1 MFVSVLRHKGH
12 ALDILRLETPAARF
26 WQRVHPDVAETERRP
41 RVKPVLHTVPDR
53 QPVVGI
59 SAVAEEGRSAFMG
72 PGRTS
77 SHCDSRVSA
86 VNPML

>member
-1 MFVSVLRHKGH
+1 M
-12 ALDILRLETPAARF
+12 
-26 WQRVHPDVAETERRP
+26 
-41 RVKPVLHTVPDR
+41 KPVLHTVPDR
-53 QPVVGI
+53 RPVVGI